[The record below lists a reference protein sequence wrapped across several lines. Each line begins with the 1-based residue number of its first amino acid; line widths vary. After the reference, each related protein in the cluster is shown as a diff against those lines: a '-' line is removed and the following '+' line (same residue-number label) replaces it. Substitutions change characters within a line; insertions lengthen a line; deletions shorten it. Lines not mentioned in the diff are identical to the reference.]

1 MTEDTHYRRR
11 GKAEPHWYYERWRTE
26 ACELW
31 SWGRL
36 LRVSWTARRSNQS
49 ILKEINSEYSLEGL
63 MLRLKPQYFG
73 HLLWRAIRKDPAAGK
88 DGRQEEKGVTED
100 DMVAWHYR
108 LNGCE
113 FEQTLGDSEGQR
125 SLVGFSPWGRK
136 ESDKTEQWNNSSWYY
151 NFIHT
156 CDLETHDQMAL
167 MITSIY
173 S

>member
-1 MTEDTHYRRR
+1 
-11 GKAEPHWYYERWRTE
+11 
-26 ACELW
+26 
-31 SWGRL
+31 
-36 LRVSWTARRSNQS
+36 
-49 ILKEINSEYSLEGL
+49 
-63 MLRLKPQYFG
+63 
-73 HLLWRAIRKDPAAGK
+73 
-88 DGRQEEKGVTED
+88 
-100 DMVAWHYR
+100 MVAWHYR

-173 S
+173 SQGLACFTSLDGSHWSLKQSGTGAVSFWGRNHGQRSHQK